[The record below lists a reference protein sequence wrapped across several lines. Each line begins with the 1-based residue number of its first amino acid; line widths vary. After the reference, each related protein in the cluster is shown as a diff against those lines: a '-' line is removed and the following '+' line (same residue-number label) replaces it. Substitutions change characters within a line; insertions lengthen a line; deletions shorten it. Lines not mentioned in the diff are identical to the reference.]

1 MSYQFGFPSAHCNFV
16 TSPASPKA
24 VSTQTSIGWIQTKHD
39 EEQKMVE
46 VARGRQKK
54 ISEVIIKKNYITV
67 RCNQPLQLESTYKP
81 PPPVATTFSFFNL
94 FIF

>member
-1 MSYQFGFPSAHCNFV
+1 
-16 TSPASPKA
+16 
-24 VSTQTSIGWIQTKHD
+24 
-39 EEQKMVE
+39 MVE